1 MVLRDTATESG
12 LSRPARGG
20 RWLRAWQS
28 WIPYLAG
35 AFLLALLLYYGP
47 RTAGVNAPV
56 HLVVYAFSTQEE
68 VLTQSIFP
76 AFETAWEAETG
87 RDLTLDGVFGPS
99 AMLAGQINLGA
110 PADVALFSNAHHVT
124 YLRMGKQVRV
134 ETQSHVLGSTPM
146 VIVTRPGNPHG
157 LETFADLAR
166 PGLRLVHANPRT
178 SGGGEWALLAEYGS
192 ARVAGGDPAASAA
205 RLSAIWENVSVLAPS
220 ARSALTLFELGTG
233 DALVTYE
240 QDALLALERGVPLT
254 IIRPSYTIV
263 AEPVAVI
270 VDRNVTRTEQ
280 PVAAAFVRYLLGD
293 AGQQHFAHY
302 YQRPVAGDDPSFSP
316 LRHPFT
322 VADLGGWPHAYREV
336 VELLWQAEI
345 EPSLSLQPFDV
356 RAPAG
361 APSEP

>member
-1 MVLRDTATESG
+1 MAARNPATETS
-12 LSRPARGG
+12 LSPLAKRRH
-20 RWLRAWQS
+20 WLRVWQS

-47 RTAGVNAPV
+47 RTAGVDAPV

-76 AFETAWEAETG
+76 AFEEAWETETG

-124 YLRMGKQVRV
+124 YLRLGKQVRV

-166 PGLRLVHANPRT
+166 PGLRLVHANPRS

-192 ARVAGGDPAASAA
+192 ARIAGAEPAAAA
-205 RLSAIWENVSVLAPS
+205 AQLGAIWENVSVLAPS

-233 DALVTYE
+233 NALVTYE
-240 QDALLALERGVPLT
+240 QDALLALERGVPLSIVCPPYT
-254 IIRPSYTIV
+254 II
-263 AEPVAVI
+263 AEPVAVT
-270 VDRNVTRTEQ
+270 VDRNVTRAEQ
-280 PVAAAFVRYLLGD
+280 PVAAAFVRYLLGEE
-293 AGQQHFAHY
+293 GQQHFAHY
-302 YQRPVAGDDPSFSP
+302 YQRPVAGDDLSFSP

-322 VADLGGWPHAYREV
+322 VADLGGWPHAYHEL

-345 EPSLSLQPFDV
+345 EPSLSLEPLDV

-361 APSEP
+361 ALLEP